1 MLEMIE
7 ANWIVFALALLMGL
21 LVAWWIFARG
31 STSAGKRLH
40 RPDVLDEGAAP
51 AQRNQALID
60 APPAA
65 DLTPP
70 PVAGA
75 MAGVGEIVSVAAQ
88 DMVEEH
94 EASAAP
100 AAAPVPPAA
109 AAGDD
114 LTRIK
119 GVGPKLVALLDSI
132 GVTSFAQI
140 AAWDEAEIDRID
152 AQLGAFAGRIRRDN
166 WVEQARLLAEGDT
179 AAYEAKFGKL

>member
-1 MLEMIE
+1 MLELIE
-7 ANWIVFALALLMGL
+7 ANWIVFALALAIGL

-31 STSAGKRLH
+31 STGAKPRAH

-70 PVAGA
+70 PVAGL
-75 MAGVGEIVSVAAQ
+75 MAGLGEIVAVAAQ
-88 DMVEEH
+88 DIVEEH
-94 EASAAP
+94 EAA
-100 AAAPVPPAA
+100 VPPAEAPAPLA
-109 AAGDD
+109 AKGEDD

-119 GVGPKLVALLDSI
+119 GVGPKLVALLGSL
-132 GVTSFAQI
+132 GVSSFAQI
-140 AAWDEAEIDRID
+140 AAWDDAEIERID

-166 WVEQARLLAEGDT
+166 WIEQARLLAVGDT
-179 AAYEAKFGKL
+179 SAYEAKFGKI